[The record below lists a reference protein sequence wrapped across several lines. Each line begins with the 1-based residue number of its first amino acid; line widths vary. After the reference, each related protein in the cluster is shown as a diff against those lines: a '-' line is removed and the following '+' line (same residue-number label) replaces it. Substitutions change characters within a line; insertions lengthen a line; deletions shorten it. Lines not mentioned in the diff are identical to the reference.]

1 MVSLVSKQKVH
12 ISVSDNLHFI
22 KPRWFNPE
30 IKINHQPVSYQR
42 WTRVG
47 IYCINDLLKDDGSFC
62 TLQELQD
69 KHKQNSHF
77 LEYNGLIYVIPQKWK
92 NESVS
97 DNLHFINISLV
108 YTNLKLILY

>member
-1 MVSLVSKQKVH
+1 M
-12 ISVSDNLHFI
+12 
-22 KPRWFNPE
+22 
-30 IKINHQPVSYQR
+30 
-42 WTRVG
+42 G

-92 NESVS
+92 NEIVGNQKLVSITDKSVTLLS
-97 DNLHFINISLV
+97 YCVKPCKPTYILVSENVFQHPKNSLE
-108 YTNLKLILY
+108 KL

>member
-1 MVSLVSKQKVH
+1 M
-12 ISVSDNLHFI
+12 
-22 KPRWFNPE
+22 
-30 IKINHQPVSYQR
+30 
-42 WTRVG
+42 G

-92 NESVS
+92 NEIVGNQKLVSITDKSVTLLS
-97 DNLHFINISLV
+97 YCVKPYKPAYILVSENVFQHPKNSLE
-108 YTNLKLILY
+108 KL